1 MMKTTSG
8 IPYRSKLH
16 EVLDDLILTATGKIK
31 ADLVIRNG
39 KLVNVYTG
47 EILEEFDVAVKG
59 DRIAL
64 IGDAAHTIG
73 PQTKIIDASG
83 KFIVPGL
90 LDGHIHIEST
100 MLTLTEF
107 AKAVLPRG
115 TTGVFI
121 DPHEIAN
128 VLGVKGVKLMAEEA
142 KALPLKVFICIPSCV
157 PATSPEF
164 ETAGAEITAED
175 IEKMLKWSEVI
186 GLAEVMNYPG
196 VIEGDERILSKI
208 RATLRAGKV
217 IEGHAPKLLGAK
229 LCAYAASGISSCH
242 ETTSRNEGLEK
253 LRTGLTLMIREGSA
267 WKDLAEVIKVITKDK
282 LDSRRVVLVTDDKH
296 PEDLIK
302 EGHVDHLIRRAIEE
316 GVDPVTAIQ
325 MATIN
330 VAEHYNLDM
339 HIGGIA
345 PPRYADI
352 LIVDDL
358 KKFKVSKVIADGKLI
373 AENGKLTIKISKYKY
388 PSYSTKTIKVKRKA
402 LPDDFKIKVNERGKV
417 KVRVIEVQEESA
429 LTKQRI
435 EELNVQNGEVKV
447 DIEKDIV
454 KISVIE
460 RHKATGNISVG
471 FVKGFNLKHG
481 AAASTVAHDSHNIIV
496 VGASEKDMAVAVNK
510 LIEAGGGM
518 IAVLG
523 GEVLAMVEL
532 PIAGLMSN
540 EEAEVLAEKIEKLN
554 DAWRKLGCKMKS
566 PYMTMSILAL
576 PVIPELRITDKGLV
590 DVNEFKIVDVLV
602 NQ

>member
-73 PQTKIIDASG
+73 PQTKIINASG

-358 KKFKVSKVIADGKLI
+358 EKFKVSKVIADGKLI